1 MGSWR
6 IVSRFSFEELIGD
19 CSIWAGV
26 SPVAMAA
33 LIYMGFPSGTQSV
46 LSVKVDARGNLFP
59 YRTAAFLDLYTDV
72 VQQVP

>member
-1 MGSWR
+1 M
-6 IVSRFSFEELIGD
+6 
-19 CSIWAGV
+19 
-26 SPVAMAA
+26 AMAA
-33 LIYMGFPSGTQSV
+33 LICMGFPSGTQSV